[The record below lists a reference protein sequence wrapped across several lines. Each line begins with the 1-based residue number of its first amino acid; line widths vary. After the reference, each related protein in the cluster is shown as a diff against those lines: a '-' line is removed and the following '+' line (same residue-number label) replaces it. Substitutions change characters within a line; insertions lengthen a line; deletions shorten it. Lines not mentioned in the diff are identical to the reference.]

1 MLGLT
6 DSRSAAATAPA
17 KTQYAPPRPSP
28 APLTSRPT
36 SFSQKLINSSLVWLG
51 LMAYWAVADALLASF
66 PAPATGRQLLPEG
79 WGALG
84 VFAVFGLIGTAFAAR
99 TGFPAAWDARIPAT
113 RRLLLPFAVGVGFGL
128 LAILI
133 EEVTRSVHILEAT
146 FGPANVAFPAS
157 LLVSTAGAIKYE
169 LMFLLFI
176 VPALLWLVSNVALR
190 GRGQTQTFWGLAALS
205 AAIEPGLIQGVP
217 LFVMANGAISAAA
230 FAAYLVHSY
239 AFNVAAAVG
248 FRRYGLLAPVL
259 VRLGN
264 YLVWHVVY
272 GNFFFG

>member
-1 MLGLT
+1 
-6 DSRSAAATAPA
+6 
-17 KTQYAPPRPSP
+17 
-28 APLTSRPT
+28 
-36 SFSQKLINSSLVWLG
+36 
-51 LMAYWAVADALLASF
+51 MAYWAVADALLASF

-113 RRLLLPFAVGVGFGL
+113 RRLLLPFAVGVGFGT

-133 EEVTRSVHILEAT
+133 EELTRSVHLLEAT

-157 LLVSTAGAIKYE
+157 LLVSTAGEIKYE
-169 LMFLLFI
+169 LLFLLFV
-176 VPALLWLVSNVALR
+176 VPTLLWLVSNLALR
-190 GRGQTQTFWGLAALS
+190 GRGQPHTFWALAALS
-205 AAIEPGLIQGVP
+205 AAIEPAMQGIP
-217 LFVMANGAISAAA
+217 LFVLANGAIGPAA
-230 FAAYLVHSY
+230 FGTYLVHSY
-239 AFNVAAAVG
+239 AFNFAAAVS

-264 YLVWHVVY
+264 YLVWHVLY